1 MTLRLEA
8 QSRWR
13 SRQLPEHKHRQWFN
27 AAAVAIALSL
37 AVALGSFVR
46 AAEIDGKWKAE
57 FDSQIGQQKYVFD
70 LKADGDKLTG
80 KAIFERQEQKGE
92 VALVDGKIAKDDVSF
107 VEPLKFQD
115 QELRIEYKGKIVGD
129 ELKLHRKV
137 GDFAEYDIVAKRVKA
152 DEKKADEKKPAT
164 K

>member
-1 MTLRLEA
+1 MNT
-8 QSRWR
+8 STRW
-13 SRQLPEHKHRQWFN
+13 F
-27 AAAVAIALSL
+27 AALS
-37 AVALGSFVR
+37 VATVLCSFAR

-57 FDSQIGQQKYVFD
+57 FDSQIGQQKYVFE

-80 KAIFERQEQKGE
+80 KAAFERQEQKGE
-92 VALVDGKIAKDDVSF
+92 SALIEGKIAKDEVSF

-137 GDFAEYDIVAKRVKA
+137 GDFAEYDIVAKRVKSDDA
-152 DEKKADEKKPAT
+152 KPTEKKADDKKSTA